1 MAALRRVCVFC
12 GSKHGARPEYTA
24 AARALAEAM
33 VAAGI
38 DLVYGGGRVG
48 LMGVVADAVL
58 EAGGEVIGV
67 IPDHMSDREIA
78 HFGLTDLRIVG
89 SMHERKALM
98 YELSD
103 GFAAL
108 PGGLGTL
115 EELFEITTWSQ
126 LGLHQK
132 PTGLLDVGGFYTPL
146 VGFLD
151 QLVSEGFV
159 SPHHRR
165 LLRVAAD
172 PAGLLERLARFP
184 D

>member
-1 MAALRRVCVFC
+1 MTALRRVCVFC
-12 GSKHGARPEYTA
+12 GSKHGARPEYTE
-24 AARALAEAM
+24 AARAMGSAL
-33 VAAGI
+33 VAGGI
-38 DLVYGGGRVG
+38 DLVYGGGSIG
-48 LMGVVADAVL
+48 LMGEVADAVL
-58 EAGGEVIGV
+58 AAGGEVIGV

-78 HFGLTDLRIVG
+78 HYGLTELRIVG

-103 GFAAL
+103 GFIAM

-126 LGLHQK
+126 LGLHAK
-132 PTGLLDVGGFYTPL
+132 PTGLLDVEGFYAPL

-151 QLVSEGFV
+151 QLVTEGFV
-159 SPHHRR
+159 AERHRR
-165 LLRVAAD
+165 LLRVAAK
-172 PAGLLERLARFP
+172 PADLLAALAAFP

>member
-1 MAALRRVCVFC
+1 VLRRVCVFC
-12 GSKHGARPEYTA
+12 GSQPGTRPQYAE
-24 AARALAEAM
+24 AARATAAAM
-33 VAAGI
+33 VAAGV

-58 EAGGEVIGV
+58 ELGGQVVGV
-67 IPDHMSDREIA
+67 IPEHMSDREIA
-78 HFGLTDLRIVG
+78 HYGLSDLRIVG

-103 GFAAL
+103 GFVAL

-126 LGLHQK
+126 LGLHAK
-132 PTGLLDVGGFYTPL
+132 PTGLLDVEGFYGPL
-146 VGFLD
+146 VAFLD
-151 QLVSEGFV
+151 QLVTEGFV
-159 SPHHRR
+159 SPRHRA

-172 PAGLLERLARFP
+172 PVTLLERLAAFP
-184 D
+184 G